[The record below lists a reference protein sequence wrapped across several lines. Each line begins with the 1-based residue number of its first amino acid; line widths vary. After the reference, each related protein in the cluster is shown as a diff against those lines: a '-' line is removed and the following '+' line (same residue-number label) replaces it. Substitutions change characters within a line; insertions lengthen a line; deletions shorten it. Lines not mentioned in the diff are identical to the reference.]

1 MKFSE
6 SVFVI
11 IENRDCPVY
20 RVGDEFRLS
29 DRALQLPEGKPA
41 CLTLMGDIVNA
52 LNTWERLKV
61 YKLDSASGHLFNC
74 TGHRTSCIGAVR
86 LGHQKTSKF
95 KGAESVKQLDR
106 EISAIAGVLSSF
118 PIFKNLSAFE
128 MKEIVS
134 YFRIKEYSAGET
146 IIEKGDPGVKLYIIL
161 NGEVEVLGDNNV
173 NIAFLGKG
181 EVFGEMSLLS
191 GEPVGTTIRAV
202 GSVKIIY
209 MYGEYFR
216 EVLKR
221 FPSIQM
227 FFARLLARRL
237 AISNVKMEREFSP
250 GIIGHLSE
258 ISPSELLQTLN
269 MNHKTGVVAFVL
281 HDQIARICLRDGKLV
296 HAEYGDYLGAEA
308 FYEILKHKDGRFKF
322 NPGLSEDEREAPV
335 IGDFMYLL
343 MEGLNRIDEG
353 RT

>member
-11 IENRDCPVY
+11 IENNQCPVY
-20 RVGDEFRLS
+20 RVGNEFRLNE
-29 DRALQLPEGKPA
+29 RALQLPEGKPA

-52 LNTWERLKV
+52 LETWEKLKA
-61 YKLDSASGHLFNC
+61 YKLDSNSGHLFNC
-74 TGHRTSCIGAVR
+74 TGHRTGCVGVVR
-86 LGHQKTSKF
+86 LGHQSKSDF
-95 KGAESVKQLDR
+95 EGAESVKQLDR

-134 YFRIKEYSAGET
+134 YFRIKKFETGET
-146 IIEKGDPGVKLYIIL
+146 IIAKGDPGVKLYIIL
-161 NGEVEVLGDNNV
+161 SGSVEVLGDHDV
-173 NIAFLGKG
+173 NIAYLGKG

-202 GSVKIIY
+202 EPVKIIY

-216 EVLKR
+216 DVLKR

-237 AISNVKMEREFSP
+237 AISNIKMEREFSP

-258 ISPSELLQTLN
+258 ITPSELLQTLN
-269 MNHKTGVVAFVL
+269 MNHKTGVISFIL
-281 HDQIARICLRDGKLV
+281 HDQIARVCLREGKLI
-296 HAEYGDYLGAEA
+296 HAEYGNHLGAEA
-308 FYEILKHKDGRFKF
+308 FYEILRQKEGRFKF
-322 NPGLSEDEREAPV
+322 NPGLSEEEQEAPV

-343 MEGLNRIDEG
+343 MEGLNRIDESG
-353 RT
+353 V